1 MENICSAVHKKL
13 LIFLIH
19 DYDDVD
25 LRNLIKVRLHIEST
39 LSEAAV
45 DPSVSSR

>member
-19 DYDDVD
+19 DYDVD